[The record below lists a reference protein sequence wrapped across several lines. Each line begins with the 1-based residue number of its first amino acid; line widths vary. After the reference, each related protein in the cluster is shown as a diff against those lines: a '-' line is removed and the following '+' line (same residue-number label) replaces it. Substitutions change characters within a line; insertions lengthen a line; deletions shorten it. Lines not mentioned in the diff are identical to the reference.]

1 MLVVVFWK
9 VYIVNNTVH
18 IRRSLLEP
26 VDDEFFFAGPP
37 IDVFIFEEHH
47 EGKSLSLSLSHTQ
60 THNEA
65 AHVHVPHL
73 TPTPIFGHANNI
85 FFLV

>member
-1 MLVVVFWK
+1 M
-9 VYIVNNTVH
+9 YIVNNSVH

-26 VDDEFFFAGPP
+26 ADDDFFLAEPP

-47 EGKSLSLSLSHTQ
+47 EGKSLSLSLSLSLS
-60 THNEA
+60 EA

-73 TPTPIFGHANNI
+73 TPVLFLDILNI